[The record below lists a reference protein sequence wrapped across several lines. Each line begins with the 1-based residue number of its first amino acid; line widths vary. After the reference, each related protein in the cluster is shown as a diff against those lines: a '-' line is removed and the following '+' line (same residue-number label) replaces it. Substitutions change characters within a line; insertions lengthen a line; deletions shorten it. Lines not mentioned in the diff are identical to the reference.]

1 MVEHMVTTI
10 DNPWHPFTHFK
21 EWDEYDSKEMGY
33 CTNARLATYIFTSDD
48 LGENEKAID
57 IETAQQMLI
66 DDDILGIYIKVTKD
80 TVIRPIP
87 MHEYLEM
94 IGADIS
100 DLD

>member
-21 EWDEYDSKEMGY
+21 EWNEYDRDMGY
-33 CTNARLATYIFTSDD
+33 CTNERLATYIFTSDD
-48 LGENEKAID
+48 LGENEKASD

-66 DDDILGIYIKVTKD
+66 DADILGIYIKVTKD